1 MALNFPLDPE
11 VDQIYT
17 SGTNSWKWNGTTW
30 NIISAA
36 FDTGAAEIPTD
47 LNDLTDADGLIPTTL
62 TDLGIVDGTNGQVLT
77 TNGAGVFTFQTVEAG
92 DGGGGGGGA
101 EALNDLTDVTI
112 TSPALGQVLKY
123 NGTFWV
129 NDTDATGDGGGAS
142 AFSDLTDVPT
152 GLTIDQIYEPAIA
165 MYRVDNN
172 STIAYLFESHYAGN
186 NPTLT
191 VLAGT
196 TVAFDLSLIS
206 GHPFEIQDAVGDP
219 YNVGLVHVNST
230 GTVRVGADAQGQS
243 SGTLY
248 WRIQENISG
257 TYRYQCSVHAGMVGN
272 ITVKR
277 LSLI

>member
-1 MALNFPLDPE
+1 MALNFPADPE
-11 VDQIYT
+11 VNDIYT
-17 SGTNSWKWNGTTW
+17 SGANSWRWNGTTW

-36 FDTGAAEIPTD
+36 FDSGAADIPSD
-47 LNDLTDADGLIPTTL
+47 INDLTDADGLIPTTL
-62 TDLGIVDGTNGQVLT
+62 LDLGIVDGTNGQVLT
-77 TNGAGVFTFQTVEAG
+77 TNGAGAFTFQTVTQ
-92 DGGGGGGGA
+92 DGGGGGGA

-112 TSPALGQVLKY
+112 SSPALGQVLKY

-129 NDTDATGDGGGAS
+129 NDADDTGDGGGAS
-142 AFSDLTDVPT
+142 TFADLTDVPT

-165 MYRVDNN
+165 MLRVDNN

-191 VLAGT
+191 LLAGT
-196 TVAFDLSLIS
+196 TIAFDLSGIA

-219 YNVGLVHVNST
+219 YNVGLVHIST
-230 GTVRVGADAQGQS
+230 SGQIRTGSDAQGQS

-248 WRIQENISG
+248 WRIQESISG
-257 TYRYQCSVHAGMVGN
+257 TYRYQCTSHAGMVGN

>member
-1 MALNFPLDPE
+1 MALNFPADPE
-11 VDQIYT
+11 VNDIYT
-17 SGTNSWKWNGTTW
+17 SGANSWRWNGTTW

-36 FDTGAAEIPTD
+36 FDSGAAEIPSD
-47 LNDLTDADGLIPTTL
+47 INDLTDADGLIPTTL
-62 TDLGIVDGTNGQVLT
+62 LDLGIVDGTNGQVLT
-77 TNGAGVFTFQTVEAG
+77 TDGAGAFTFQTVTQ
-92 DGGGGGGGA
+92 DGGGGGGA

-112 TSPALGQVLKY
+112 SSPALGQVLKY

-129 NDTDATGDGGGAS
+129 NDTDDTGDGGGAS
-142 AFSDLTDVPT
+142 TFADLTDVPT

-165 MYRVDNN
+165 MLRVDNN

-191 VLAGT
+191 LLAGT
-196 TVAFDLSLIS
+196 TIAFDLSGIA

-219 YNVGLVHVNST
+219 YNVGLVHIST
-230 GTVRVGADAQGQS
+230 SGQIRTGADAQGQT

-248 WRIQENISG
+248 WRIQESISG
-257 TYRYQCSVHAGMVGN
+257 TYRYQCTSHAGMVGN

>member
-1 MALNFPLDPE
+1 MALNFPADPE
-11 VDQIYT
+11 VNDIYT
-17 SGTNSWKWNGTTW
+17 SGANSWRWNGTTW

-36 FDTGAAEIPTD
+36 FDSGAADIPSD
-47 LNDLTDADGLIPTTL
+47 INDLTDADGLIPTTL
-62 TDLGIVDGTNGQVLT
+62 LDLGIVDGTNGQVLT
-77 TNGAGVFTFQTVEAG
+77 TDGAGAFTFQTVTQ
-92 DGGGGGGGA
+92 DGGGGGGA

-112 TSPALGQVLKY
+112 SSPALGQVLKY

-129 NDTDATGDGGGAS
+129 NDADDTGDGGGAS
-142 AFSDLTDVPT
+142 TFADLTDVPT

-165 MYRVDNN
+165 MLRVDNN

-191 VLAGT
+191 LLAGT
-196 TVAFDLSLIS
+196 TIAFDLSGIA

-219 YNVGLVHVNST
+219 YNVGLVHIST
-230 GTVRVGADAQGQS
+230 SGQIRTGSDAQGQS

-248 WRIQENISG
+248 WRIQESISG
-257 TYRYQCSVHAGMVGN
+257 TYRYQCTSHAGMVGN

>member
-1 MALNFPLDPE
+1 MALNFPADPE
-11 VDQIYT
+11 VNDIYT
-17 SGTNSWKWNGTTW
+17 SGANSWRWNGTTW

-36 FDTGAAEIPTD
+36 FDSGAAEIPSD
-47 LNDLTDADGLIPTTL
+47 INDLTDADGLIPTTL
-62 TDLGIVDGTNGQVLT
+62 LDLGIVDGTNGQVLT
-77 TNGAGVFTFQTVEAG
+77 TNGAGAFTFQTVTQ
-92 DGGGGGGGA
+92 DGGGGGGA

-112 TSPALGQVLKY
+112 SSPALGQVLKY

-129 NDTDATGDGGGAS
+129 NDADDTGDGGGAS
-142 AFSDLTDVPT
+142 TFADLTDVPT

-165 MYRVDNN
+165 MLRVDNN

-191 VLAGT
+191 LLAGT
-196 TVAFDLSLIS
+196 TIAFDLSGIA

-219 YNVGLVHVNST
+219 YNVGLVHIST
-230 GTVRVGADAQGQS
+230 SGQIRTGSDAQGQS

-248 WRIQENISG
+248 WRIQESISG
-257 TYRYQCSVHAGMVGN
+257 TYRYQCTSHAGMVGN

>member
-1 MALNFPLDPE
+1 MALNFPIEPV

-17 SGTNSWKWNGTTW
+17 SGANSWKWNGTTW

-36 FDTGAAEIPTD
+36 FDSGVAEIPSD
-47 LNDLTDADGLIPTTL
+47 LSDLSDSTGLIPTTIF
-62 TDLGIVDGTNGQVLT
+62 DLGISDGVDGQVLT
-77 TNGAGVFTFQTVEAG
+77 TNGAGVLTFTTVTSGEE
-92 DGGGGGGGA
+92 GGGA
-101 EALNDLTDVTI
+101 ETLNDLTDVTI
-112 TSPALGQVLKY
+112 SSPTVGDVLKY
-123 NGTFWV
+123 NGAIWEAAA
-129 NDTDATGDGGGAS
+129 DETGEGGGGAS
-142 AFSDLTDVPT
+142 AFTDLTDLPV

-196 TVAFDLSLIS
+196 TIAFDLSLIS
-206 GHPFEIQDAVGDP
+206 GHPFEIQDAVGTP
-219 YNVGLVHVNST
+219 YNVGLVHIST
-230 GTVRVGADAQGQS
+230 SGTIRTGSDAQGQT

-248 WRIQENISG
+248 WRVQEGISG
-257 TYRYQCSVHAGMVGN
+257 TYRYQCTAHSGMVGN

>member
-1 MALNFPLDPE
+1 MALNFPADPE
-11 VDQIYT
+11 VNDIYT
-17 SGTNSWKWNGTTW
+17 SGANSWRWNGTTW

-36 FDTGAAEIPTD
+36 FDSGAADIPTD
-47 LNDLTDADGLIPTTL
+47 LNQLTDADGLIPTTL
-62 TDLGIVDGTNGQVLT
+62 LDLGIVDGSAGQVLT
-77 TNGAGVFTFQTVEAG
+77 TDGAGAFTFTTVEG
-92 DGGGGGGGA
+92 GGGGGGGA

-112 TSPALGQVLKY
+112 SSPTLGQVLKY

-129 NDTDATGDGGGAS
+129 NDTDETGVGGGAS

-172 STIAYLFESHYAGN
+172 STIAYLFESHYSGN
-186 NPTLT
+186 NPTLI

-219 YNVGLVHVNST
+219 YNVGLVHVSTT
-230 GTVRVGADAQGQS
+230 GTVSVGADAQGQS

-248 WRIQENISG
+248 WRVQESISG
-257 TYRYQCSVHAGMVGN
+257 TYRYQCTAHAGMVGN

>member
-1 MALNFPLDPE
+1 MALNFPADPE
-11 VDQIYT
+11 VNDIYT
-17 SGTNSWKWNGTTW
+17 SGANSWRWNGTTW

-36 FDTGAAEIPTD
+36 FDSGAADIPSD
-47 LNDLTDADGLIPTTL
+47 INDLTDADGLIPTTL
-62 TDLGIVDGTNGQVLT
+62 LDLGIVDGTNGQVLT
-77 TNGAGVFTFQTVEAG
+77 TNGAGAFTFQTVTQ
-92 DGGGGGGGA
+92 DGGGGGGA

-112 TSPALGQVLKY
+112 SSPALGQVLKY

-129 NDTDATGDGGGAS
+129 NDTDDTGGGGGAS
-142 AFSDLTDVPT
+142 TFADLTDVPT

-165 MYRVDNN
+165 MLRVDNN

-191 VLAGT
+191 LLAGT
-196 TVAFDLSLIS
+196 TIAFDLSGIA

-219 YNVGLVHVNST
+219 YNVGLVHIST
-230 GTVRVGADAQGQS
+230 SGQIRTGSDAQGQS

-248 WRIQENISG
+248 WRIQESISG
-257 TYRYQCSVHAGMVGN
+257 TYRYQCTSHAGMVGN

>member
-1 MALNFPLDPE
+1 MALNFPIEPV

-17 SGTNSWKWNGTTW
+17 SGANSWKWNGTTW

-36 FDTGAAEIPTD
+36 FDSGSAEIPSD
-47 LNDLTDADGLIPTTL
+47 LSDLSDSTGLIPTTIF
-62 TDLGIVDGTNGQVLT
+62 DLGISDGVDGQVLT
-77 TNGAGVFTFQTVEAG
+77 TNGAGVLTFTTVTSGEE
-92 DGGGGGGGA
+92 GGGA
-101 EALNDLTDVTI
+101 ETLNDLTDVTI
-112 TSPALGQVLKY
+112 SSPTVGDVLKY
-123 NGTFWV
+123 NG
-129 NDTDATGDGGGAS
+129 ATWEAAADETGEDGGGAS
-142 AFSDLTDVPT
+142 AFTDLTDLPV

-196 TVAFDLSLIS
+196 TIAFDLSLIS
-206 GHPFEIQDAVGDP
+206 GHPFEIQDAVGTA
-219 YNVGLVHVNST
+219 YNVGLVHIST
-230 GTVRVGADAQGQS
+230 SGTIRTGSDAQGQT

-248 WRIQENISG
+248 WRIQEAISG
-257 TYRYQCSVHAGMVGN
+257 TYRYQCTAHSGMVGN

>member
-1 MALNFPLDPE
+1 MALNFPANPE
-11 VDQIYT
+11 VNDIYT
-17 SGTNSWKWNGTTW
+17 SGTNSWRWNGTTW

-36 FDTGAAEIPTD
+36 FDSGAAEIPTD
-47 LNDLTDADGLIPTTL
+47 LNQLTDADGLIPTTL
-62 TDLGIVDGTNGQVLT
+62 TDLGIVDGTSGQVLT
-77 TNGAGVFTFQTVEAG
+77 TNGAGVFTFQTVTQE
-92 DGGGGGGGA
+92 GGGGGA
-101 EALNDLTDVTI
+101 SALNDLTDVTI
-112 TSPALGQVLKY
+112 SSPTLGQVLKY

-129 NDTDATGDGGGAS
+129 NDTDETGVGGGAS
-142 AFSDLTDVPT
+142 AFSDLTDVPN

-172 STIAYLFESHYAGN
+172 STIAYLFESHYSGN
-186 NPTLT
+186 NPTLI

-219 YNVGLVHVNST
+219 YNVGLVHVSTT
-230 GTVRVGADAQGQS
+230 GTVSVGADAQGQS

-248 WRIQENISG
+248 WRVQESISG
-257 TYRYQCSVHAGMVGN
+257 TYRYQCTAHAGMVGN

>member
-1 MALNFPLDPE
+1 MALNFPIEPE
-11 VDQIYT
+11 LDQIYS
-17 SGTNSWKWNGTTW
+17 SGANSWRWDGTTW

-36 FDTGAAEIPTD
+36 FDSGAPEIPSD
-47 LNDLTDADGLIPTTL
+47 LSDLTDTSGLIPTSL
-62 TDLGIVDGTNGQVLT
+62 FDLGISDGAEGQVLT
-77 TNGAGVFTFQTVEAG
+77 TNGAGVLTFTTVTSGEE
-92 DGGGGGGGA
+92 GGGA
-101 EALNDLTDVTI
+101 ETINDLTDVTI
-112 TSPALGQVLKY
+112 STPALGQVLKY
-123 NGTFWV
+123 NGTRWV

-142 AFSDLTDVPT
+142 TFSDLTDVPT

-165 MYRVDNN
+165 MLRVDNN

-196 TVAFDLSLIS
+196 TIAFDLSAIS

-219 YNVGLVHVNST
+219 YNVGLVHISTSGQIRT
-230 GTVRVGADAQGQS
+230 GTDAQGQT

-248 WRIQENISG
+248 WRIQESISG
-257 TYRYQCSVHAGMVGN
+257 TYRYQCTAHSGMVGN

>member
-1 MALNFPLDPE
+1 MALNFPADPE
-11 VDQIYT
+11 VNDIYT
-17 SGTNSWKWNGTTW
+17 SGANSWRWNGTTW

-36 FDTGAAEIPTD
+36 FDSGAAEIPSD
-47 LNDLTDADGLIPTTL
+47 INDLTDADGLIPTTL
-62 TDLGIVDGTNGQVLT
+62 LDLGIVDGTNGQVLT
-77 TNGAGVFTFQTVEAG
+77 TDGAGAFTFQTVTQ
-92 DGGGGGGGA
+92 DGGGGGGA

-112 TSPALGQVLKY
+112 SSPALGQVLKY

-129 NDTDATGDGGGAS
+129 NDADDTGDGGGAS
-142 AFSDLTDVPT
+142 TFADLTDVPT

-165 MYRVDNN
+165 MLRVDNN

-191 VLAGT
+191 LLAGT
-196 TVAFDLSLIS
+196 TIAFDLSGIA

-219 YNVGLVHVNST
+219 YNVGLVHIST
-230 GTVRVGADAQGQS
+230 SGQIRTGSDAQGQS

-248 WRIQENISG
+248 WRIQESISG
-257 TYRYQCSVHAGMVGN
+257 TYRYQCTSHAGMVGN

>member
-1 MALNFPLDPE
+1 MALNFPADPE
-11 VDQIYT
+11 VNDIYT
-17 SGTNSWKWNGTTW
+17 SGANSWRWNGTTW

-36 FDTGAAEIPTD
+36 FDSGAADIPTD
-47 LNDLTDADGLIPTTL
+47 LNQLTDADGLIPTTL
-62 TDLGIVDGTNGQVLT
+62 LDLGIVDGSAGQVLT
-77 TNGAGVFTFQTVEAG
+77 TDGAGAFTFTTVES
-92 DGGGGGGGA
+92 GGGGGGGA

-112 TSPALGQVLKY
+112 SSPTLGQVLKY

-129 NDTDATGDGGGAS
+129 NDTDETGVGGGAS

-172 STIAYLFESHYAGN
+172 STIAYLFESHYSGN
-186 NPTLT
+186 NPTLI

-219 YNVGLVHVNST
+219 YNVGLVHVSTT
-230 GTVRVGADAQGQS
+230 GTVSVGADAQGQS

-248 WRIQENISG
+248 WRVQESISG
-257 TYRYQCSVHAGMVGN
+257 TYRYQCTSHAGMVGN

>member
-1 MALNFPLDPE
+1 MALNFPADPE
-11 VDQIYT
+11 VNDIYT
-17 SGTNSWKWNGTTW
+17 SGANSWRWNGTTW

-36 FDTGAAEIPTD
+36 FDSGAAEIPSD
-47 LNDLTDADGLIPTTL
+47 INDLTDADGLIPTTL
-62 TDLGIVDGTNGQVLT
+62 LDLGIVDGTNGQVLT
-77 TNGAGVFTFQTVEAG
+77 TNGAGAFTFQTVTQ
-92 DGGGGGGGA
+92 DGGGGGGA

-112 TSPALGQVLKY
+112 SSPALGQVLKY

-142 AFSDLTDVPT
+142 TFADLTDVPT

-165 MYRVDNN
+165 MLRVDNN

-191 VLAGT
+191 LLAGT
-196 TVAFDLSLIS
+196 TIAFDLSGIA

-219 YNVGLVHVNST
+219 YNVGLVHIST
-230 GTVRVGADAQGQS
+230 SGQIRTGSDAQGQT

-248 WRIQENISG
+248 WRIQESISG
-257 TYRYQCSVHAGMVGN
+257 TYRYQCTAHAGMVGN

>member
-1 MALNFPLDPE
+1 MALNFPIEPE
-11 VDQIYT
+11 LDQIYT
-17 SGTNSWKWNGTTW
+17 SGANSWRWDGTTW

-36 FDTGAAEIPTD
+36 FDSGAAEIPSD
-47 LNDLTDADGLIPTTL
+47 LSDLTDSTGLIPTSIL
-62 TDLGIVDGTNGQVLT
+62 DLGISDGVEGQVLT
-77 TNGAGVFTFQTVEAG
+77 TNGAGVFTFTTVTSGEQ
-92 DGGGGGGGA
+92 GGGA
-101 EALNDLTDVTI
+101 ETLNDLTDVTI
-112 TSPALGQVLKY
+112 SSPTIGDVLKY
-123 NGTFWV
+123 
-129 NDTDATGDGGGAS
+129 TGSGWEAAADETGEGGGGAS
-142 AFSDLTDVPT
+142 AFSDLTDVPV

-196 TVAFDLSLIS
+196 TIAFDLALIS

-219 YNVGLVHVNST
+219 YNVGLVHVSTT
-230 GTVRVGADAQGQS
+230 GTVSVGSDAQGKT

-248 WRIQENISG
+248 WRIQEAISG
-257 TYRYQCSVHAGMVGN
+257 TYRYQCSSHSGMVGN